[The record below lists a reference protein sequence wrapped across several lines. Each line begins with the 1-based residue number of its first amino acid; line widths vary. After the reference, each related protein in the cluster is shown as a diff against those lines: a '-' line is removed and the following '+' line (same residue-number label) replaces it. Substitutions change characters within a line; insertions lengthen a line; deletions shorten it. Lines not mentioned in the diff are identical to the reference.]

1 MNQHWMNFKPDSND
15 LENLDLTLRIE
26 DFDLDLF
33 DYATLSKALIL

>member
-1 MNQHWMNFKPDSND
+1 MNFRKIFSKPDSND
-15 LENLDLTLRIE
+15 LENLDLTLGIE